1 MANNSPKLDM
11 PEIEAAPA
19 KASNQKVNT
28 TGKSSKKTTKKR
40 RSIGKFF
47 RDIIS
52 ELKKVSWASFKRNK
66 DNSGVLGQTGIVLVV
81 TLFFMVVITAFD
93 AGLMALLNL
102 LLNAPK

>member
-1 MANNSPKLDM
+1 MAKQPKLDM

-19 KASNQKVNT
+19 KEDKKVNNKT
-28 TGKSSKKTTKKR
+28 QKKPGKKR

-66 DNSGVLGQTGIVLVV
+66 DNSGVLGQTGVVLLV
-81 TLFFMVVITAFD
+81 TLFFMVVIALFD
-93 AGLMALLNL
+93 TGLMQLLKL
-102 LLNAPK
+102 LLRAA

>member
-1 MANNSPKLDM
+1 MAKQPKLDM

-19 KASNQKVNT
+19 KETKKD
-28 TGKSSKKTTKKR
+28 GKSSKKPAKKR

-66 DNSGVLGQTGIVLVV
+66 DNSGVLGQTGIVLLV
-81 TLFFMVVITAFD
+81 TLFFMVVIALFD
-93 AGLMALLNL
+93 TGLMELLKL
-102 LLNAPK
+102 LLTAAS

>member
-1 MANNSPKLDM
+1 MAKQPKLDM

-19 KASNQKVNT
+19 KESEKKVNKT
-28 TGKSSKKTTKKR
+28 SKKPTKKR

-66 DNSGVLGQTGIVLVV
+66 DNSGVLGQTGVVLLV
-81 TLFFMVVITAFD
+81 TLFFMVVIALFD
-93 AGLMALLNL
+93 TGLMELLKL
-102 LLNAPK
+102 LLNAA